1 MNGRL
6 SGNHYL
12 MRSLLDGL
20 VMEWLLAVALS
31 VALIFQD
38 FKSFSFPSVNPTT
51 PKAATLVDTGLPTS
65 VARAG
70 AFAGS
75 QLPNLAKRRSSPEIV
90 YRYGKQASI
99 FGMMNI
105 NGPCF
110 VPKPLCS

>member
-1 MNGRL
+1 M
-6 SGNHYL
+6 
-12 MRSLLDGL
+12 
-20 VMEWLLAVALS
+20 VWLLAVALS

-38 FKSFSFPSVNPTT
+38 FKSFSFPSVNPTA

-99 FGMMNI
+99 FGMKNI
-105 NGPCF
+105 NGACF
-110 VPKPLCS
+110 VPKPLCT